1 MKRQRQ
7 QVGKRQNF
15 EYEHKGHIS
24 QQDIIF
30 RPLEIFFFFL
40 MALTV
45 KERDKPHM
53 SQTCCK
59 NEVKNYLSFQGT
71 LSFIPFRICS

>member
-30 RPLEIFFFFL
+30 RPLEIFFFFDG
-40 MALTV
+40 T
-45 KERDKPHM
+45 D
-53 SQTCCK
+53 SQGK
-59 NEVKNYLSFQGT
+59 G
-71 LSFIPFRICS
+71 